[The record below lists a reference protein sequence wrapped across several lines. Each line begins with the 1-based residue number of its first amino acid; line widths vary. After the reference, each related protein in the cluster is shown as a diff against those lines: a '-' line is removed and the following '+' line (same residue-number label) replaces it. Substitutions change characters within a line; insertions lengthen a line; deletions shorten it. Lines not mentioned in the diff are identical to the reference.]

1 MQISSDAE
9 TFVKQANVAVLA
21 TIGPGGNPHAAP
33 IWYIYDNGEFLFF
46 TGENSQKCRNIE
58 RRNDVTLVVD
68 RRTLPYYVLTVQ
80 GKAERVATPPPDA
93 RPRMAKH
100 YLGDD
105 RGIDYVRNNPGDGS
119 VAFRLRPEEIL
130 EYNGE
135 AGRE

>member
-58 RRNDVTLVVD
+58 RRN
-68 RRTLPYYVLTVQ
+68 Q
-80 GKAERVATPPPDA
+80 SG
-93 RPRMAKH
+93 
-100 YLGDD
+100 
-105 RGIDYVRNNPGDGS
+105 
-119 VAFRLRPEEIL
+119 
-130 EYNGE
+130 
-135 AGRE
+135 